1 MPLFK
6 VNVKMTVTTTYD
18 DIEIDAADADEA
30 KQLGEELV
38 KDGDVNPDGFDET
51 LSSEVTEVA

>member
-18 DIEIDAADADEA
+18 DVEIEAADADEA
-30 KQLGEELV
+30 KQLVEELV
-38 KDGDVNPDGFDET
+38 LAGDVDTDGFDET
-51 LSSEVTEVA
+51 LSSEAAKVA